1 MPKKKKEVSIQT
13 NDQNFGGTFNAHKH
27 WKKLR
32 DKHRRHKKLGL
43 SGPTKPEIYSPHD
56 AGKGD
61 ASRNRDVPDEIYDL
75 NWDLAFGKITKEEHT
90 KRTKKFWEQYNNDV
104 G

>member
-1 MPKKKKEVSIQT
+1 MAKKKKRISIET
-13 NDQNFGGTFNAHKH
+13 NDQNAGGSFNAHKH

-32 DKHRRHKKLGL
+32 EKHRKHKKLGL
-43 SGPTKPEIYSPHD
+43 SGPCKPEIYEPSG

-61 ASRNRDVPDEIYDL
+61 GKRSREIPNEVYDI
-75 NWDLAFGKITKEEHT
+75 NWDLAFGKISKEEHN
-90 KRTKKFWEQYNNDV
+90 KRTNEFWEQHDEV